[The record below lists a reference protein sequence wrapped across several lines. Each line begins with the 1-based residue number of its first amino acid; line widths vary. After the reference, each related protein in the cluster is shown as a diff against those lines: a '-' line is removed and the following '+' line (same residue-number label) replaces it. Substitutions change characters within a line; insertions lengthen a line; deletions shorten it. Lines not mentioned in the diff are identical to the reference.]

1 MIATASRKS
10 SAASQPEVQSAYLFP
25 SDLGWMAVSFCG
37 DRLSRVSFGHPSFA
51 AAAAALP
58 AGTEVVADEGEVPL
72 PIRKTVERLQRFAA
86 GAKDDF
92 ADVELDLSHLTDF
105 QRRVVKACRKIKAG
119 QARSYADLAASAG
132 SPRAARAVGN
142 VMRGNRFPLIVP
154 CHRVIGSNGKLC
166 GFTSPQGLAMKEK
179 LLKREGASP
188 KWPRTAK

>member
-1 MIATASRKS
+1 MIATAARKS
-10 SAASQPEVQSAYLFP
+10 SIAFQAEIQSAYLFP
-25 SDLGWMAVSFCG
+25 SDLGWMTVSFCG

-58 AGTEVVADEGEVPL
+58 TGTEVAADAGEVPP

-92 ADVELDLSHLTDF
+92 SDVELDLSHLTDF

-154 CHRVIGSNGKLC
+154 CHRVIGSDGKLC
-166 GFTSPQGLAMKEK
+166 GFTSPQGLAMKER
-179 LLKREGASP
+179 LLEREGAQRKSN
-188 KWPRTAK
+188 RRAK

>member
-1 MIATASRKS
+1 MIATTSRKS
-10 SAASQPEVQSAYLFP
+10 SGASQPEVQSAYLFP

-51 AAAAALP
+51 DAAAVLPTGAEVAAD
-58 AGTEVVADEGEVPL
+58 VGEVPP

-92 ADVELDLSHLTDF
+92 SDVELDLSHLTDF

-154 CHRVIGSNGKLC
+154 CHRVIGSDGKLC
-166 GFTSPQGLAMKEK
+166 GFTSPLGLAMKER
-179 LLKREGASP
+179 LLEREGASP
-188 KWPRTAK
+188 KRPRTAK

>member
-1 MIATASRKS
+1 MIATAIRKS
-10 SAASQPEVQSAYLFP
+10 NAAPRPEIQSAYLFP

-51 AAAAALP
+51 AAAAVLP
-58 AGTEVVADEGEVPL
+58 AGSEVIAGAGELPP

-86 GAKDDF
+86 GAQDDF
-92 ADVELDLSHLTDF
+92 SDVELDLSHLSDF

-119 QARSYADLAASAG
+119 QARSYADLATSAG

-154 CHRVIGSNGKLC
+154 CHRVIGSDGKLC
-166 GFTSPQGLAMKEK
+166 GFTSPQGLAMKER
-179 LLKREGASP
+179 LLEREGAQTKSH
-188 KWPRTAK
+188 RRAK